1 MNTFDQA
8 YEALNAGQKEAVDS
22 IEGPVLVVA
31 GPGTGKTQLLSMRAA
46 NILKLTDAEPSN
58 VLCLTFTNKAALN
71 MRERLQKLA
80 GPDARKVVVR
90 TFHSFA
96 AEIMNQYPDYF
107 WSGARLSVAPD
118 AVQEDIIQSILSEL
132 PLDNP
137 LASVFAGSFTA
148 LPGVKDALK
157 LAKEAGLKPDEL
169 RLIVNENL
177 AYIDT
182 IEKQLCEILS
192 PTLSIKKLP
201 ELQNAINALPEQK
214 VTNERFLLPL
224 STTLQESLSLAV
236 EQDQIDGKTTQTG
249 KWKRR
254 WLQTVN
260 GEKGLH
266 DERRRNQWWLSVAD
280 VYEQYRDGL
289 HQRGYYDY
297 ADMLVEVL
305 EQLEKNPDMLA
316 DIQERFLYV
325 LIDEFQDTNAAQLRL
340 SHMIADHFAANNRPN
355 IMAVGDDDQ
364 SIFAFNGAELNN
376 MLHFQRSYPDTKT
389 IVLEDNY
396 RSSQAV
402 LDTAKTVI
410 ELADDRLIKRTK
422 NLSKNLRA
430 KVEPGKTSTLSHLN
444 FPTKAHQY
452 SAVAQHIKQA
462 WDEGERSIAVLARK
476 HDSLQQL
483 ASILNKLGV
492 PLSYERQSN
501 VLEHEAVQQ
510 VCLIAQ
516 TVVAISNGD
525 MKTANVSLSRL
536 LRHPMWELSPV
547 ALWKLAIQNY
557 SSPDYLGSLL
567 DNEDPALQN
576 IGSWMIWLSRTC
588 QNEPLPRS
596 LEYILGME
604 EGQYMLSPFRA
615 YYLDHQKTSSTY
627 IETLSAIQLLRQISL
642 EFAGRSEA
650 TLEDFVRYIELNLTN
665 KRVIANES
673 WFASSDQAVQLL
685 TIYKAKGLEF
695 ENVYLVDGIESMWSP
710 RSSKR
715 KSPANLRLQ
724 SYGENDDDY
733 VRLMYVAATR
743 AKHTFIVTS
752 YTTDEKG
759 AELLPTSL
767 IASLPLTVISEPQ
780 EDSVSVLENNLR
792 WPELSTT
799 DERALLKERLEN
811 FALSPTA
818 FIDFL
823 NVAEAGPASFKE
835 RQLLRL
841 PHPHSASGSY
851 GTAIH
856 AALETAQR
864 LINTA
869 ELEPNTVMDRFE
881 SALEHE
887 YLSPR
892 EHTQLL
898 ARGEKLLPLLI
909 EQAELLTPKGA
920 LSEQYIEATLPDNSR
935 IKGKLDSLL
944 VTENEILISDYKTGK
959 PLASFATKDK
969 VKMLKAWRHR
979 VQLQFYCLLVRES
992 GRFKA
997 NTIAAQT
1004 LYVEAETSKA
1014 MQLNL
1019 QPTHEELDR
1028 LQKLITIVWKRIQA
1042 LDFPDVSKYSE
1053 DIDGIIEFEND
1064 LINDTM

>member
-1 MNTFDQA
+1 MNTFEQA
-8 YEALNAGQKEAVDS
+8 YTSLNAGQKQAVDT

-71 MRERLQKLA
+71 MRERLQQLA
-80 GPDARKVVVR
+80 GPEARKVVVR

-96 AEIMNQYPDYF
+96 AEIMNQYPDHF

-169 RLIVNENL
+169 RLIVRENL
-177 AYIDT
+177 AYIDV

-192 PTLSIKKLP
+192 PTLSIKKLTD
-201 ELQNAINALPEQK
+201 LQDAINELPEQS

-224 STTLQESLSLAV
+224 STTLQESLALAV
-236 EQDQIDGKTTQTG
+236 EQDQLDGKTTQTG

-260 GEKGLH
+260 GEKGMY

-280 VYEQYRDGL
+280 VYEQYRDAL

-316 DIQERFLYV
+316 DVQERFLYV

-422 NLSKNLRA
+422 DLSKNLRA
-430 KVEPGKTSTLSHLN
+430 QVEPSKPSTLSHIN
-444 FPTKAHQY
+444 YPTKAHQY
-452 SAVAQHIKQA
+452 SAVARHIKEA
-462 WDEGERSIAVLARK
+462 WDNGERSIAVVARK
-476 HDSLQQL
+476 HESLQQL
-483 ASILNKLGV
+483 ASILNRIDV

-525 MKTANVSLSRL
+525 MKSANVNLSRL
-536 LRHPMWELSPV
+536 LRHPMWQLSPV

-557 SSPDYLGSLL
+557 SSPDYLGSLMAS
-567 DNEDPALQN
+567 DDPALQN
-576 IGSWMIWLSRTC
+576 IGSWMLWLSRTC
-588 QNEPLPRS
+588 QSEPLPRS

-627 IETLSAIQLLRQISL
+627 IETLSAIQLLRQMSL

-650 TLEDFVRYIELNLTN
+650 TLEDFVRFIELNLTN

-695 ENVYLVDGIESMWSP
+695 DTVYLVDGIESMWSP
-710 RSSKR
+710 RTSRR

-743 AKHTFIVTS
+743 AKHTFIVSS
-752 YTTDEKG
+752 YATDEKG
-759 AELLPTSL
+759 TELLPTSL
-767 IASLPLTVISEPQ
+767 VASLPLTIVSEPQ
-780 EDSVSVLENNLR
+780 EESVSVLENNLR
-792 WPELSTT
+792 WPELSTA
-799 DERALLKERLEN
+799 DEKALLKERLES

-818 FIDFL
+818 LIDFL
-823 NVAEAGPASFKE
+823 NVAEAGPDTFKE

-864 LINTA
+864 LVNTA
-869 ELEPNTVMDRFE
+869 VLEPNTVIDRFE
-881 SALEHE
+881 SALENE

-892 EHTQLL
+892 EHAQLL

-909 EQAELLTPKGA
+909 EQADLLVPKGA
-920 LSEQYIEATLPDNSR
+920 LSEQFIEATLEQNAR

-944 VTENEILISDYKTGK
+944 VTENSVLVSDYKTGK

-969 VKMLKAWRHR
+969 LKMIKAWRHR

-992 GRFKA
+992 GRYKTT
-997 NTIAAQT
+997 NVTAQM
-1004 LYVEAETSKA
+1004 LYVEAETPKA
-1014 MQLNL
+1014 MQLDL
-1019 QPTHEELDR
+1019 QPSDEELDK
-1028 LQKLITIVWKRIQA
+1028 LQKLITIVWQRVQD

-1053 DIDGIIEFEND
+1053 DIEGIIEFEND
-1064 LINDTM
+1064 LISGTI